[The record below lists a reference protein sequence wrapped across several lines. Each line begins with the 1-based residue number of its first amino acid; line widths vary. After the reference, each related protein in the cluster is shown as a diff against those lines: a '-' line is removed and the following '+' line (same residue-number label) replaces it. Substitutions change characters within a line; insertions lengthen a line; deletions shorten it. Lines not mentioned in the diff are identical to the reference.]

1 MRAVASAYVM
11 HLIVNPTA
19 GRGRGLPRV
28 DGCVAALR
36 AAGHEV
42 TVHVTQAPEHA
53 TAIAQALP
61 AGSTVVA
68 VGGDGTVHELLGAC
82 LARDLRL
89 GLLPAGSG
97 DDFAHAIGLDRL
109 DPHAAVSTILAGRE
123 RRCDVGTVNQEPFIN
138 AFGAGF
144 DAEAARRTLE
154 APRAFRGLARY
165 VFGILSAMRDFRL
178 ARARLE
184 LHEATGHRVA
194 FEGPALLVA
203 VQNGPRTGGSFLFA
217 PGARVDDGA
226 FDVLIAGEFGRLGTM
241 GILPRVMRGTH
252 LGHPRVHR
260 FAARGLSLTW
270 SRPMPSHAEGNL
282 LPPADRFEV
291 GMRPGALRVIAP

>member
-1 MRAVASAYVM
+1 M

-28 DGCVAALR
+28 DGFVAALR

-42 TVHVTQAPEHA
+42 AVHVTQAPGHA
-53 TAIAQALP
+53 TTLARAVP
-61 AGSTVVA
+61 HGSTIVA
-68 VGGDGTVHELLGAC
+68 VGGDGTIHELLTAC

-89 GLLPAGSG
+89 GILPSGSG

-109 DPHAAVSTILAGRE
+109 DADAAVATLLAGRE
-123 RRCDVGTVNQEPFIN
+123 RRCDVGAVGDEPFVN

-144 DAEAARRTLE
+144 DADAARRTLE
-154 APRAFRGLARY
+154 APPAFRGLARY
-165 VFGILSAMRDFRL
+165 AYGIFSAMRDFRL

-184 LHEATGHRVA
+184 LHEAGGRRVA
-194 FEGPALLVA
+194 YEGPALLVA

-217 PGARVDDGA
+217 PGARVDDGVL
-226 FDVLIAGEFGRLGTM
+226 DVLVAGEFGRLGTM

-260 FAARGLSLTW
+260 FAARALTLTW
-270 SRPMPSHAEGNL
+270 SEPMASHAEGNL
-282 LPPADRFEV
+282 LAAADRFEV
-291 GMRPGALRVIAP
+291 SLRPAALRVIAP